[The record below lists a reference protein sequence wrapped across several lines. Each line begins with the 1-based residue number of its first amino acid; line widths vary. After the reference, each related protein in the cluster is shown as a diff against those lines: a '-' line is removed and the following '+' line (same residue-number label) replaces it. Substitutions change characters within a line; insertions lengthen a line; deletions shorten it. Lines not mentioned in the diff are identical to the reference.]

1 VVSGV
6 NCKCDTAV
14 VVYFI
19 IIVMIYL
26 FTISKGQNRP
36 RGNKTTEAAL
46 TVATTKV
53 SKVVRVTKIKHTT
66 NEEVYLLP
74 SVL

>member
-1 VVSGV
+1 
-6 NCKCDTAV
+6 
-14 VVYFI
+14 
-19 IIVMIYL
+19 MIYL

-53 SKVVRVTKIKHTT
+53 SKIVKVTKIKHTT